1 MPVVNVRMNE
11 KEKELIKKFA
21 ETKSSSMSDVMKQA
35 VFSLIE
41 DEIDLDIYNQA
52 ILRKDEKTYTHNQV
66 LKELDIE

>member
-1 MPVVNVRMNE
+1 MSIINVRMNE

-21 ETKSSSMSDVMKQA
+21 ETRGSSMSDVMKQA

-52 ILRKDEKTYTHNQV
+52 ILRENEKTYTHNQI
-66 LKELDIE
+66 LKELEIE